1 MTAMKTV
8 NQLIPAAQ
16 QQLATPA
23 APVKAT
29 ELPPEV
35 RRATEQLINRLFADL
50 RSIYPAWKQAW
61 SSEELYRN
69 SKANWTQALLDA
81 GICDWSQIER
91 GLARCRLEPGDF
103 IPSVGKFIDRCWATP
118 EELGAPA
125 VDAAYWE
132 AQRNSH
138 PAMAGNERW
147 SHPAVYHAAN
157 QCSRHSLLYLPAD
170 VGRLKFAEAYRA
182 VIRRFEAGEAL
193 PEPVPA
199 LTASVHRKGDPA
211 TARSALD
218 ALRAGLAGGAHA

>member
-138 PAMAGNERW
+138 PAMASHATW
-147 SHPAVYHAAN
+147 SHPAVYHAARRLK
-157 QCSRHSLLYLPAD
+157 QHVLLHLPAEL
-170 VGRLKFAEAYRA
+170 GRLKFAEAYRA
-182 VIRRFEAGEAL
+182 VIRELAMGAQLEEPAPAL
-193 PEPVPA
+193 PAEVY
-199 LTASVHRKGDPA
+199 RKGDPA
-211 TARSALD
+211 TASA
-218 ALRAGLAGGAHA
+218 ALAAMRAAVGGGRV